1 MLAVVFGLEHFD
13 QYTFGRKIFVTTDHK
28 PLETI
33 IRKPLSEAPRRLQ
46 RLIMRSN
53 RYAFELTWAKG
64 SSLLIADTLSRAAIC
79 NIASSEPG
87 LTKERSNIP
96 DAMLE
101 KLRAQTSKDD
111 DMQVLIGIIK
121 RGWPEEKSE
130 LPPSA
135 RPYFDFRETMS
146 IENGLIVR
154 GEKVIVPKAMR
165 GEIKRRLHAAHL
177 STDSMLRRARRTVFW
192 PGIVA
197 EIKQMADACET
208 CQQSKPR
215 NQKETL
221 VQHETGQQP
230 WEKVG
235 SDIFKIIG
243 RHYLVVDYFS
253 SFIEVDYL
261 PTSASDTVIQKMK
274 AHFVH
279 STYPRA
285 SAIL

>member
-1 MLAVVFGLEHFD
+1 MVFKIEKEMLAVVFGLERFV

-33 IRKPLSEAPRRLQ
+33 IRKPLGEAPRRLQ

-87 LTKERSNIP
+87 LTKETETKERSNIP

-101 KLRAQTSKDD
+101 KLRAQTSEDD

-135 RPYFDFRETMS
+135 RPYFDFRNTMS

-177 STDSMLRRARRTVFW
+177 STDSMLRRARRTIFW

-208 CQQSKPR
+208 CQQSKPS
-215 NQKETL
+215 KEL
-221 VQHETGQQP
+221 Q
-230 WEKVG
+230 
-235 SDIFKIIG
+235 
-243 RHYLVVDYFS
+243 
-253 SFIEVDYL
+253 
-261 PTSASDTVIQKMK
+261 
-274 AHFVH
+274 
-279 STYPRA
+279 
-285 SAIL
+285 